1 MQSFNMQAW
10 SFHEAHA
17 RLRDPEF
24 SLDTGSSNQLV
35 GPAAHVP
42 EAVSADRHAA
52 KEDKARAGG

>member
-1 MQSFNMQAW
+1 MQAW
-10 SFHEAHA
+10 SFHKAHV

-52 KEDKARAGG
+52 QEDKARAGG